1 MKKFSNITGQKIGE
15 APKTEDVKINEE
27 DLFKSK
33 VLNLMDQLL
42 SIRTYGPVDRYQ
54 RAGNIKIAG
63 KEMFLEALM
72 DLLNSKS
79 LKDQAKLLENLKVD
93 IKDWNVIDS
102 KIEDINNKILNTNE
116 NTKLLS
122 HKNKLNTLYKNYKDD
137 ESMMMQMVDVM
148 IEKITNPECAHL
160 RAITADSMS
169 NSGKYPKEIF
179 NKISEKLHK
188 RAQQLG
194 YSK

>member
-1 MKKFSNITGQKIGE
+1 MKKFSNITGQKVGE
-15 APKTEDVKINEE
+15 APKIEDVKINEE

-42 SIRTYGPVDRYQ
+42 SIRTYGPIDRYQ

-72 DLLNSKS
+72 DLLSSKS

-93 IKDWNVIDS
+93 VKDWNVIDS
-102 KIEDINNKILNTNE
+102 KIEDVNNKISKTNE
-116 NTKLLS
+116 STKLLS

-137 ESMMMQMVDVM
+137 ESMMIQMVDIMVG
-148 IEKITNPECAHL
+148 KITNPESAHI
-160 RAITADSMS
+160 RAITAESMS
-169 NSGKYPKEIF
+169 NSGKYPKDIF
-179 NKISEKLHK
+179 NKISEKFHE